1 MQRLLIVAPLA
12 EGTHMRAT
20 ELLAHGPPF
29 DPGSTNL
36 DRHAVYLTES
46 EVVFAFDGSDV
57 EWEVDDLAEESFPGV
72 EAAIERWRELLAGRR
87 GSRARRTSGTV
98 VPTEPAGPPNGPGR
112 RLGTA
117 PPPSRASTRA
127 ARAAARR

>member
-12 EGTHMRAT
+12 EGTHTRAT

-57 EWEVDDLAEESFPGV
+57 EWEVDDLAEESAPGV
-72 EAAIERWRELLAGRR
+72 EAAIERWRELLAGPPRIAREAYFWQR
-87 GSRARRTSGTV
+87 GADGAGG
-98 VPTEPAGPPNGPGR
+98 PA
-112 RLGTA
+112 
-117 PPPSRASTRA
+117 
-127 ARAAARR
+127 